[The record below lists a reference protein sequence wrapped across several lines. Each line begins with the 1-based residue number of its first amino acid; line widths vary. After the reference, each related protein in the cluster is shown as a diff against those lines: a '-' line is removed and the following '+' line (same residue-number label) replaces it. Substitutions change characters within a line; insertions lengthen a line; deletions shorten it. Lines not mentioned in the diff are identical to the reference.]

1 VAGPFQRV
9 PGSPDASS
17 RLLGRRSSVTLQAI
31 EDLLAR
37 ADCVRDVTSVVVSDL
52 CAARNVDL
60 RRRLSRGR
68 RQLYHRYLKHC
79 FEDKVLTPGE
89 IDELS
94 HLRGLLHLDAA
105 DLVEVHDAV
114 AVEVYGEAVEEVLA
128 DFRLDDDEAAFLR
141 GLRESL
147 DLSEDAPSRGGCV
160 HRAFQLIARGCHR
173 RRTHQGID
181 RDSGAAL
188 VRGHPHRGLRRGWPD
203 RRMARH
209 PVGGA
214 SRHAKKLRARRSAC
228 GTSAGQVFRTRNR
241 SFSVG

>member
-1 VAGPFQRV
+1 
-9 PGSPDASS
+9 
-17 RLLGRRSSVTLQAI
+17 VTLQAI

-94 HLRGLLHLDAA
+94 HLRGLLHRDAA
-105 DLVEVHDAV
+105 DRVEVHDAV

-147 DLSEDAPSRGGCV
+147 DLSEDAAAGIFEEGRVRARERALKEAGTQDQQFV
-160 HRAFQLIARGCHR
+160 EHRAAAGAFTGRSSSSLEDAIDDALTKASIAIRELHWFEVTHIAGYVEDG
-173 RRTHQGID
+173 RTGGWHVTL
-181 RDSGAAL
+181 SA
-188 VRGHPHRGLRRGWPD
+188 GLRVTP
-203 RRMARH
+203 
-209 PVGGA
+209 
-214 SRHAKKLRARRSAC
+214 RS
-228 GTSAGQVFRTRNR
+228 
-241 SFSVG
+241 